1 MARAVPELRLRH
13 HVHCSAKGWPRPVGL
28 RVVPGPGGG
37 DCGRSAGRWRRL
49 CAAPAIAAR
58 AMALWHRAQDA
69 TGSPADTY
77 LAARG
82 VLGGWHIAPAADR
95 TALRYLSRCPHPGG
109 GELPA
114 MLALIR
120 NVQTG
125 EPQAIHRTYLR
136 ADGSG
141 KAEVEPAKATLG
153 PVAGGAIMLHPP
165 CGDESLIVAEG
176 IETALAAALLMRAPA
191 WAAVSAG
198 NLERLALPTLPA
210 LPDLIVAADHDQPG
224 QRSAQAAAT
233 RWREEGRRV
242 RVAMPKAPGADFA
255 DLMEAHH
262 G

>member
-1 MARAVPELRLRH
+1 MPPLPSLPAPPDKAAEGRRIARAL
-13 HVHCSAKGWPRPVGL
+13 
-28 RVVPGPGGG
+28 
-37 DCGRSAGRWRRL
+37 
-49 CAAPAIAAR
+49 
-58 AMALWHRAQDA
+58 ALWHRAQDA